1 MCTEGRDPPE
11 SRNGDRVTLNAE
23 AGIRRAGHRGFHTR
37 VYDLSPE
44 GCRIEFVEKPEPG
57 ERVWVKFEGLESLE
71 GSVRWVVGHV
81 GGVKFE
87 RRIHG
92 GVFERL
98 STIGR

>member
-1 MCTEGRDPPE
+1 MPRQGSDV
-11 SRNGDRVTLNAE
+11 RVTEDSTLE
-23 AGIRRAGHRGFHTR
+23 FMISH
-37 VYDLSPE
+37 PE